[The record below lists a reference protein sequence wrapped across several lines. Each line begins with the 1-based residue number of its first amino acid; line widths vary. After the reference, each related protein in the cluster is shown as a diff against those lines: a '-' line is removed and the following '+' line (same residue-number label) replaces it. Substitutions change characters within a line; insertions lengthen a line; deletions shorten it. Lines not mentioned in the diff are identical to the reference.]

1 MSAVD
6 GVLEDTFPE
15 DFLLELPKISVIDVP
30 IDCLD
35 EVSFASLLARPEVS
49 LPVCYGVSG
58 FEGALAPR
66 VLQLLR
72 MLQPPRVL

>member
-49 LPVCYGVSG
+49 LPVS
-58 FEGALAPR
+58 
-66 VLQLLR
+66 
-72 MLQPPRVL
+72 